1 MDDRRRDEGT
11 NSTLRTKERGT
22 HLTLNEHDDD
32 DDDAYFVPRIR
43 DSTSENITEKHKYFY
58 S

>member
-1 MDDRRRDEGT
+1 
-11 NSTLRTKERGT
+11 LRTKERGT